1 METQKWLKRTKI
13 SFLVF
18 LGCCL
23 LLCVYLFYYEY
34 TQDNRLW
41 LFGLIGMCGWMFN
54 PVPLIFSTV
63 GFLRYRAE
71 RKNSEFRALVGK
83 RWLYFPMTILG
94 YAAVWYWT
102 CFCFVRLT
110 GGV

>member
-18 LGCCL
+18 LSCCL

-54 PVPLIFSTV
+54 PVPLIFFN
-63 GFLRYRAE
+63 G
-71 RKNSEFRALVGK
+71 
-83 RWLYFPMTILG
+83 WFPAIS
-94 YAAVWYWT
+94 
-102 CFCFVRLT
+102 
-110 GGV
+110 GGAKKF

>member
-34 TQDNRLW
+34 TQDNRL
-41 LFGLIGMCGWMFN
+41 
-54 PVPLIFSTV
+54 
-63 GFLRYRAE
+63 
-71 RKNSEFRALVGK
+71 
-83 RWLYFPMTILG
+83 
-94 YAAVWYWT
+94 
-102 CFCFVRLT
+102 
-110 GGV
+110 